1 MTEKMSLFKMRGQPW
16 LGCEYEPTIETVR
29 IANAIAGWYVSG
41 EGCQGS
47 LGTLSVLATATPEP
61 RRVA

>member
-1 MTEKMSLFKMRGQPW
+1 MSS
-16 LGCEYEPTIETVR
+16 EYEPTIETVR

-47 LGTLSVLATATPEP
+47 LGTLAVLATGYTGTVPC
-61 RRVA
+61 RVTMNWREVR